1 MPKARHKGPE
11 ARHKGPKRET
21 LAQSKAQRLEME
33 KPKGRECQKP
43 EDQRVWRAR
52 ARRARRT
59 RGPRGPGGPED
70 RKSASQKTQRRPA
83 GQKKRD
89 MPEGEQEK
97 NPVKQLAT
105 TSLSVTE
112 NQIPNP
118 NRVESLASAT
128 I

>member
-1 MPKARHKGPE
+1 
-11 ARHKGPKRET
+11 
-21 LAQSKAQRLEME
+21 
-33 KPKGRECQKP
+33 
-43 EDQRVWRAR
+43 
-52 ARRARRT
+52 
-59 RGPRGPGGPED
+59 
-70 RKSASQKTQRRPA
+70 
-83 GQKKRD
+83 

-128 I
+128 IEDFTSVCSH